1 MRHPLHRDSLSYFGY
16 IDIVLGELPPGPLRL
31 LDAGC
36 GDGRVAHEL
45 VQAGHHV
52 TGVEY
57 LETSVQYARHL
68 VPQADFLPADLR
80 EDLLELPGLAPDSF
94 DAAVLVEV
102 YEHLPPADCPL
113 VLANLHR
120 LLKPGGLLIVS
131 VPTKL
136 LPPSKL
142 HYRHFDRGEAE
153 GELEQAGFRILK
165 VIGQHRLDALGRLV
179 LHRGWDYLLHN
190 GVLELAA
197 LGPIRKKIFM
207 RHGNRV
213 PEGLPCGRYILVS
226 RKE

>member
-16 IDIVLGELPPGPLRL
+16 IDIVLGELPPAPLRV

-36 GDGRVAHEL
+36 GDGRIAHEL
-45 VQAGHHV
+45 VQAGHRV
-52 TGVEY
+52 TGIDY
-57 LETSVQYARHL
+57 LETSVQYARQL
-68 VPQADFLPADLR
+68 VPQADFLRADLGD
-80 EDLLELPGLAPDSF
+80 DLLELPGLAPDSF

-102 YEHLPPADCPL
+102 YEHLPPRDCPQ

-197 LGPIRKKIFM
+197 LGPIRKKSSCATATACPKACPA
-207 RHGNRV
+207 GAT
-213 PEGLPCGRYILVS
+213 S
-226 RKE
+226 W